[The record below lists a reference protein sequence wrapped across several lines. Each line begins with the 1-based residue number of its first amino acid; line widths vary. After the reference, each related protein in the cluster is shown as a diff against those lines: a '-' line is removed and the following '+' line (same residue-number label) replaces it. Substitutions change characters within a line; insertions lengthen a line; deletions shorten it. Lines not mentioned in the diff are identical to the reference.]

1 MKCTLCQKDFEPRD
15 LMPPGSIRQEIIA
28 LIHQEHPRWNPGDP
42 LCREDHDRYR
52 MAYITHMVQEEQG
65 SIATLEKTVLD
76 SISQNELLSLST
88 LTEADK
94 PTFGER
100 VADQV
105 ALFGG
110 SWRFIIFFFLFIA
123 MWIAINAYVL
133 LSRPFDPYPFIL
145 LNLILSCLA
154 AIQAPIIMMSQNRQE
169 AKDRQR
175 SLHDY
180 KINLKA
186 EIEVRT
192 LHEKVD
198 HMLLD
203 QWSKMMEIQ
212 DLQLEILG
220 EIRHLL
226 QKDDPDPNTPS

>member
-1 MKCTLCQKDFEPRD
+1 MKCTICHKEWEPKD
-15 LMPPGSIRQEIIA
+15 LMPPGSIRQEILA
-28 LIHQEHPRWNPGDP
+28 LIQEENPEWKIEDP
-42 LCREDHDRYR
+42 ICRDDHDRYR
-52 MAYITHMVQEEQG
+52 LDYITRMVKEEQG

-76 SISQNELLSLST
+76 SISQNELLSLTGLS
-88 LTEADK
+88 DQDQ

-100 VADQV
+100 IADKV

-123 MWIAINAYVL
+123 IWIAINAYIL
-133 LSRPFDPYPFIL
+133 LTRPFDPYPFIL

-154 AIQAPIIMMSQNRQE
+154 AIQAPVIMMSQNRQE

-212 DLQLEILG
+212 NLQLEILG
-220 EIRHLL
+220 EIHDLL
-226 QKDDPDPNTPS
+226 KENNNDPSTPS

>member
-15 LMPPGSIRQEIIA
+15 LMPPGSIRQEILA
-28 LIHQEHPRWNPGDP
+28 LIQEENPEWKIEDP
-42 LCREDHDRYR
+42 ICRDDHDRYR
-52 MAYITHMVQEEQG
+52 LDYITRMVKEEQG

-94 PTFGER
+94 STFGER